1 MSDVHHFS
9 RGQLAQLLGVTV
21 PTIGAAVDDG
31 APGVEQT
38 GSRGKAAKI
47 DARLFIP
54 WWIERERAKVRAEL
68 GGKKLHEVE
77 REIDIEIKREKLLK
91 ERAETLPRSVLAN
104 TIRDVA
110 SRLNVDINQ
119 MPDRDAELVLGLK
132 TREEAV
138 AALRLIAEGLRANL
152 RVSEK
157 WMPPEAPRL
166 ELTA

>member
-9 RGQLAQLLGVTV
+9 RSQLAQMLGVTV
-21 PTIGAAVDDG
+21 PTIGAAIDDG
-31 APGVEQT
+31 APGIVQG

-47 DARLFIP
+47 DSRLFVP
-54 WWIERERAKVRAEL
+54 WWIERERAKLRAEL

-77 REIDIEIKREKLLK
+77 RELDIELKREKLLK

-104 TIRDVA
+104 TVRDVMA
-110 SRLNVDINQ
+110 RVAVAINQ
-119 MPDRDAELVLGLK
+119 MPEREADLMIGLRTRADAVEALGL
-132 TREEAV
+132 V
-138 AALRLIAEGLRANL
+138 AEGLRADL
-152 RVSEK
+152 RVSDK